1 MPTALLAIATLLAI
15 NVVLGPLG
23 LGIIRWRVSE
33 IGLNQ
38 TYGAD
43 GAALVLVVPTAAAAA
58 WLWRRRARLAPPL
71 ALGVGLATLYYAVAS
86 ALGPDY
92 ARYPGNNERFV
103 LILLVLIGLSWTV
116 AIRAWAALDT
126 HPPVPAR
133 WLVRSLG
140 SVLIVGGAAIGLA
153 WTKQL
158 LDLAIAGS
166 LNGGDALA
174 YADAPGAFW
183 LIRVID
189 LGFIVP
195 ICLWTGVGLWRGS
208 TTAVKAAYGVAAF
221 MTLQAASVLAM
232 GTVMLWRQDPT
243 ATPALVYVLV
253 PVSVGLALFTAR
265 LLMSY
270 HSGPHQPPRG
280 LRGSRGAA

>member
-1 MPTALLAIATLLAI
+1 MPTALVAIATLLAI
-15 NVVLGPLG
+15 NVLLGPLG
-23 LGIIRWRVSE
+23 LGIIQWRVSP

-38 TYGAD
+38 SYGAD
-43 GAALVLVVPTAAAAA
+43 GAALVLVVPSAIAAA

-86 ALGPDY
+86 GLGPDY
-92 ARYPGNNERFV
+92 TRYPGNNERFF

-116 AIRAWAALDT
+116 AIQAWAALDPR
-126 HPPVPAR
+126 PPVPAT
-133 WLVRSLG
+133 WLARSLG
-140 SVLIVGGAAIGLA
+140 IVLIVGGAAMGLA
-153 WTKQL
+153 WTKQV
-158 LDLAIAGS
+158 LDITIAGS
-166 LNGGDALA
+166 LRGADALA

-183 LIRVID
+183 LVRVVD

-208 TTAVKAAYGVAAF
+208 ATAVKAAYGVAAF

-243 ATPALVYVLV
+243 ATPTLVYVLV
-253 PVSVGLALFTAR
+253 PVSLGLALFTAR
-265 LLMSY
+265 LLASY
-270 HSGPHQPPRG
+270 ASSPFTGT
-280 LRGSRGAA
+280 SRGAA

>member
-1 MPTALLAIATLLAI
+1 MPIALLAVATLLAV

-23 LGIIRWRVSE
+23 LGVIQWRVSA

-43 GAALVLVVPTAAAAA
+43 GAALVLVVPSAVAAA
-58 WLWRRRARLAPPL
+58 WLWHRRARLAPPL
-71 ALGVGLATLYYAVAS
+71 TLGVGLATLYYAVAS

-103 LILLVLIGLSWTV
+103 PILLVLIGLSWVV
-116 AIRAWAALDT
+116 AIRAWAALDA
-126 HPPVPAR
+126 HPPVPAI
-133 WLVRSLG
+133 WLARSLG
-140 SVLIVGGAAIGLA
+140 TVLVVGGAAIGLA
-153 WTKQL
+153 WSKQL
-158 LDLAIAGS
+158 FDIAIAGS
-166 LNGGDALA
+166 LTGPDALA

-183 LIRVID
+183 LVRVVD

-195 ICLWTGVGLWRGS
+195 ICLATGVGLWRGS
-208 TTAVKAAYGVAAF
+208 PTAVRAAYGIAAF

-243 ATPALVYVLV
+243 ATPTLVYVLA
-253 PVSVGLALFTAR
+253 PVSLGLALFTAR
-265 LLMSY
+265 LLASY
-270 HSGPHQPPRG
+270 TISALPGRSEGAMISGQC
-280 LRGSRGAA
+280 